1 MAYKRLF
8 LDSDVLLDM
17 FLKREPFF
25 FHTQILLI
33 ECIKRNIELRTSSL
47 VIANIVYVLRKQ
59 IGILKAK
66 ENLKNLFNSA
76 KVLPFEFDA
85 IETAISSDITDFE
98 DAIQFHI
105 AQKDNCDAIITR
117 NIKDY
122 KNSTIPVLTAEQFL
136 NTL

>member
-66 ENLKNLFNSA
+66 QNLKNLFNSA

-85 IETAISSDITDFE
+85 VETAYRVISRILKTLF
-98 DAIQFHI
+98 
-105 AQKDNCDAIITR
+105 
-117 NIKDY
+117 
-122 KNSTIPVLTAEQFL
+122 NSTSPKNIIVMPSSPEI
-136 NTL
+136 

>member
-66 ENLKNLFNSA
+66 LNLKNLFNSA